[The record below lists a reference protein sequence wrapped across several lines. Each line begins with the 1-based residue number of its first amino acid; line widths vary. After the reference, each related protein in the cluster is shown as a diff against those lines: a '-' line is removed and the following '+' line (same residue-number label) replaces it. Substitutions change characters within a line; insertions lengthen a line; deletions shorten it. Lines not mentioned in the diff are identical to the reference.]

1 MYVSTFPPS
10 VLRSFRIV
18 CNRFGIVPGH
28 WQTEWRLR
36 EAQEAPHLA
45 EIERPG
51 SAVWA
56 WTLLSNLMA
65 AERHAGGWVI
75 CDHVESPDD
84 FGDEEP
90 ADTRQILRN
99 RCRVCRYV
107 NHPAAQGCPETCPFR
122 SWSTGCVERFVRACH
137 HHFMFPGHWMARN
150 RTGRLQELYGERQPW
165 PEVTG
170 SRVPPASMKWAQA
183 VLAHIRATEVMHAPT
198 AWTEAME
205 WAREVLDHEEQGL
218 PSPPSP
224 TPPVPRLAR
233 KQNPLNKKALS
244 EEKNAR
250 ESSRLLLQVA
260 QELDDPGEGSST
272 GKRRRRQ

>member
-1 MYVSTFPPS
+1 M
-10 VLRSFRIV
+10 
-18 CNRFGIVPGH
+18 
-28 WQTEWRLR
+28 
-36 EAQEAPHLA
+36 
-45 EIERPG
+45 
-51 SAVWA
+51 
-56 WTLLSNLMA
+56 
-65 AERHAGGWVI
+65 
-75 CDHVESPDD
+75 
-84 FGDEEP
+84 
-90 ADTRQILRN
+90 
-99 RCRVCRYV
+99 
-107 NHPAAQGCPETCPFR
+107 
-122 SWSTGCVERFVRACH
+122 
-137 HHFMFPGHWMARN
+137 
-150 RTGRLQELYGERQPW
+150 YGERQPW

-250 ESSRLLLQVA
+250 ESSRSLLQVA
-260 QELDDPGEGSST
+260 QQLDDPGEGSST
-272 GKRRRRQ
+272 GKRRRRP